1 MKIHVA
7 TAKDELKR
15 RPKIMSEH
23 HTELPVYDPPKAFSE
38 KAAIPSMQA
47 YEALCAHAQRDY
59 QGFWAE
65 QAKRL
70 ITWKNP
76 SPRSWTKVKNH
87 FLNGS
92 QTAS

>member
-1 MKIHVA
+1 
-7 TAKDELKR
+7 
-15 RPKIMSEH
+15 MSEH

-70 ITWKNP
+70 ITWK
-76 SPRSWTKVKNH
+76 K
-87 FLNGS
+87 
-92 QTAS
+92 